1 MKKLFIGML
10 FMLPSIALVAQGI
23 GVGIKAGV
31 NFANV
36 DAENISTS
44 SITSWHAGGYVN
56 INVSEKFGITPE
68 LLYTVYGFTWEE
80 PNLGNAEINT
90 HYFSIPVMFRFK
102 PISLISLEAGP
113 QFNFLTSAEADNQDI
128 KDDLKNTEV
137 CLGLGAGVHLPLGF
151 NGGVRYILGF
161 TDINDSDFSNASIK
175 NRTFQIYV
183 GWTLFGA
190 K

>member
-1 MKKLFIGML
+1 
-10 FMLPSIALVAQGI
+10 
-23 GVGIKAGV
+23 
-31 NFANV
+31 
-36 DAENISTS
+36 
-44 SITSWHAGGYVN
+44 
-56 INVSEKFGITPE
+56 
-68 LLYTVYGFTWEE
+68 
-80 PNLGNAEINT
+80 
-90 HYFSIPVMFRFK
+90 MFRFK

-161 TDINDSDFSNASIK
+161 TDMNDSDFSNTSIK

-183 GWTLFGA
+183 GWTLFGS

>member
-1 MKKLFIGML
+1 MKKLIIGLL
-10 FMLPSIALVAQGI
+10 FMLPSVALLAQGV
-23 GVGIKAGV
+23 GVGIKGGV

-36 DAENISTS
+36 DAEDLSTN
-44 SITSWHAGGYVN
+44 SITSYHIGGYVN
-56 INVSEKFGITPE
+56 INLSEKFGITPE
-68 LLYTVYGFTWEE
+68 VQWTAMGSEIE
-80 PNLGNAEINT
+80 DAELNT
-90 HYFSIPVMFRFK
+90 DWISVPIMLRFK

-113 QFNFLTSAEADNQDI
+113 QFNFLVNAEYGGDDW
-128 KDDLKNTEV
+128 KDQLKSNEF
-137 CLGLGAGVHLPLGF
+137 GLGVGAGIHLPLGI

-161 TDINDSDFSNASIK
+161 TNINDVSDESIK